1 VEFGDVLIQQ
11 NKKDFQDLVFLNN
24 YVPDRFCLV
33 HKLIYLKQV
42 QRLAFLM
49 KGQQLNLTFPRKI
62 VFQEW
67 RKINVTFEREENAE
81 NTEAG
86 IHAGI

>member
-1 VEFGDVLIQQ
+1 MA
-11 NKKDFQDLVFLNN
+11 NN
-24 YVPDRFCLV
+24 IV
-33 HKLIYLKQV
+33 
-42 QRLAFLM
+42 
-49 KGQQLNLTFPRKI
+49 TFPRKI

>member
-1 VEFGDVLIQQ
+1 MLIV
-11 NKKDFQDLVFLNN
+11 D
-24 YVPDRFCLV
+24 P
-33 HKLIYLKQV
+33 H
-42 QRLAFLM
+42 M
-49 KGQQLNLTFPRKI
+49 TFPRKI